1 MLYRPFHFRQE
12 TEKRIYSSAHKTNNR
27 QIRLEA
33 PDKRPKP
40 RVPIAHIVAWFIYL
54 DTRRETVARGGGKE
68 RSGKGRTDSQH
79 AGGRTSKVTGKGEC
93 RTKVRGKPARRQG
106 DLWARTAIDNTA
118 SRRFLPL
125 PLCPAQTGGEHAPEH
140 NTVHWHARSTDTP
153 AHAPSGGVAARG
165 TCPEGEKKGGHAA
178 YRTPLCARPS
188 LRPPRCARSY

>member
-1 MLYRPFHFRQE
+1 MLYRPSHFRQE

-27 QIRLEA
+27 QIRLET

-54 DTRRETVARGGGKE
+54 DTRRETVARGGGEE

-93 RTKVRGKPARRQG
+93 RTKVRGKHARRQG

-118 SRRFLPL
+118 SRCFLPL
-125 PLCPAQTGGEHAPEH
+125 PLCPAQTGGEHAPEAQYRALARAQH
-140 NTVHWHARSTDTP
+140 RHARTCTFWGGCRAGDV
-153 AHAPSGGVAARG
+153 SGRG
-165 TCPEGEKKGGHAA
+165 KKGGT
-178 YRTPLCARPS
+178 RS
-188 LRPPRCARSY
+188 L